1 MSDTKGD
8 AAREAA
14 RDAFEHAITDAPTR
28 VVVIGGGAAGLVA
41 AREIARPGF
50 DVMVLEARPTLG
62 GSVARHEVAGITLD
76 AGAESFATRGG
87 HVASLIDDLGLTA
100 EVVTPLAAGAW
111 LQLPGRAVP
120 TPKAGMLGIP
130 SSPLASDVIAAI
142 GWGGAL
148 RAYLDRLM
156 PVLKI
161 GEERNLGRLV
171 RRRMGAAVLDN
182 LVAPVTTGVYSASPY
197 DLDVTVAAPGLNQAL
212 TRTGSL
218 SGGVAEL
225 RESAKAGSAV
235 GGLIGGMARLIDVLA
250 TDATARG
257 ARLRTDADVLGLAPA
272 DRPAGAGAGESAVRG
287 GAAGNRAVKDGA
299 AQDGATQ
306 DGAVQDGGVQDTAAD
321 DALAASVDA
330 VFGDVRPDDTMT
342 DGSAQSV
349 RSDEDSA
356 RPARWRVTLADGETI
371 DADAVLLAV
380 PSDAA
385 LRLLGQA
392 SETLEPLAGLG
403 WPAASTVDIVTLV
416 IDDARLDAAPRG
428 TGMLVAETVPAS
440 EVSAK
445 ALTHVTAKWPWVAQQ
460 LPAGR
465 HVLRLSYGRA
475 GSPSPLEGLDGGSV
489 RLQAIADASTLLNI
503 PLAESTVVASD
514 VVRWTNALPVAAE
527 GERERIGAVRDA
539 VERVNGLEVTG
550 SWLTGTGLASVV
562 PDARKAAE
570 HIRALRWK
578 TLTDTAGTDADGPG
592 VDGASADAT
601 DKN

>member
-1 MSDTKGD
+1 MSDTAGG
-8 AAREAA
+8 AAHEAA
-14 RDAFEHAITDAPTR
+14 RDAFEHAITDPPTR

-50 DVMVLEARPTLG
+50 DVTVLEERPTLG

-87 HVASLIDDLGLTA
+87 HVAALIDDLGLTEA
-100 EVVTPLAAGAW
+100 VVTPLAAGAW

-171 RRRMGAAVLDN
+171 RRRMGAAVLDE

-197 DLDVTVAAPGLNQAL
+197 DLDVAVAAPGLNQAL

-218 SGGVAEL
+218 SGAVAAL

-250 TDATARG
+250 ADATARG
-257 ARLRTDADVLGLAPA
+257 ALLRTGVDVVGLAP
-272 DRPAGAGAGESAVRG
+272 S
-287 GAAGNRAVKDGA
+287 
-299 AQDGATQ
+299 
-306 DGAVQDGGVQDTAAD
+306 DTAGD
-321 DALAASVDA
+321 VLAASVDQ
-330 VFGDVRPDDTMT
+330 VFGDPAPDDAAP
-342 DGSAQSV
+342 DGGEKPA
-349 RSDEDSA
+349 RSEVESA
-356 RPARWRVTLADGETI
+356 RPAPWRVTLADGESI

-392 SETLEPLAGLG
+392 SATLEPLAGLG

-416 IDDARLDAAPRG
+416 IDDARLDTAPRG

-445 ALTHVTAKWPWVAQQ
+445 AMTHVTAKWPWVAQQ

-475 GSPSPLEGLDGGSV
+475 GSPSPLEGLDGPAV
-489 RLQAIADASTLLNI
+489 RLRAVADASTLLNI
-503 PLAESTVVASD
+503 PLAESNVVASD

-539 VERVNGLEVTG
+539 VDRVDGLEVTG

-570 HIRALRWK
+570 RVRALRWK

-592 VDGASADAT
+592 EDAT